1 MDTTI
6 KKKRNG
12 TFNEALG
19 SYVSHQTKNENE
31 IAFETD
37 NATIY
42 LTFFNDSIIRVRAER
57 QHEAFTGFSYARV
70 AEPMPTTFRVEES
83 SEKLIFSTGK
93 VVIHIQK
100 NPFRISF
107 HTLQGQVINEDDAA
121 FGISWLGNEVTNYK
135 KLQEGE
141 RFIGLGEKTGNL
153 DRRGKAY
160 VNWNTDNFA
169 YAVDADPIYLSTP
182 FYMGIHSGLA
192 YGIFF
197 DNSHKTIFSFGC
209 SNDRFSYYQAEDG
222 CMDYYFFYDDT
233 VADIISHYTWLTGRM
248 PMPAL
253 WSLGFQQCR
262 YSYYPYTEVLNAAR
276 TFREKNIPADVLYL
290 DIHYMDAYKVFTW
303 HPERFPDPAGLLKQL
318 KEMGFNVVVILDPG
332 VKKEVGYHAY
342 DDGKQKKLF
351 VTYPDGQEYNGQVW
365 PGWSAFPDFTK
376 EEARK
381 WWGEQ
386 MKVITDTG
394 VEGFWNDMNE
404 PAAWGQHMPD
414 LIEFHY
420 EGEGGTHKK
429 SRNVYG
435 MQMARSTYEGGK
447 NLLHGKRPFVLTRAG
462 YCGIQRYAAVW
473 TGDNVSTDEHMMAG
487 IRLINSMGLTGV
499 SNAGYDVG
507 GFAGEASP
515 LLFARWM
522 QLGAFSPFFRSHS
535 MVNSRDSEPWSFGE
549 EVEDI
554 SRNYVKLRYRLMPY
568 LYSVFYESTQNG
580 MPVARSLAIGYTHDD
595 KIYEDDYQNQYLF
608 GSAILVAPVESYKE
622 YARVYLPEGTWYD
635 LFDDKRL
642 PGNSE
647 MVYPVNKEILPLF
660 IKAGSIIPMQTSV
673 NSLMKERPA
682 ETLELHVYLGADGTF
697 SYYEDD
703 GTTYAYEQ
711 GAYYKRNFIYNE
723 QKKQLQFSAKEGTYT
738 SHFKKV
744 RIYFHGLA
752 SNAAISQ
759 GGSTLKIAH
768 QNYRFIEPISDFD
781 PYHVPPKPPTEL
793 QNLSF
798 VEVELADGEM
808 MISIA

>member
-1 MDTTI
+1 
-6 KKKRNG
+6 
-12 TFNEALG
+12 
-19 SYVSHQTKNENE
+19 
-31 IAFETD
+31 
-37 NATIY
+37 
-42 LTFFNDSIIRVRAER
+42 
-57 QHEAFTGFSYARV
+57 
-70 AEPMPTTFRVEES
+70 
-83 SEKLIFSTGK
+83 
-93 VVIHIQK
+93 
-100 NPFRISF
+100 
-107 HTLQGQVINEDDAA
+107 
-121 FGISWLGNEVTNYK
+121 
-135 KLQEGE
+135 
-141 RFIGLGEKTGNL
+141 
-153 DRRGKAY
+153 
-160 VNWNTDNFA
+160 
-169 YAVDADPIYLSTP
+169 
-182 FYMGIHSGLA
+182 
-192 YGIFF
+192 
-197 DNSHKTIFSFGC
+197 
-209 SNDRFSYYQAEDG
+209 
-222 CMDYYFFYDDT
+222 
-233 VADIISHYTWLTGRM
+233 
-248 PMPAL
+248 
-253 WSLGFQQCR
+253 
-262 YSYYPYTEVLNAAR
+262 
-276 TFREKNIPADVLYL
+276 
-290 DIHYMDAYKVFTW
+290 
-303 HPERFPDPAGLLKQL
+303 
-318 KEMGFNVVVILDPG
+318 
-332 VKKEVGYHAY
+332 
-342 DDGKQKKLF
+342 
-351 VTYPDGQEYNGQVW
+351 
-365 PGWSAFPDFTK
+365 
-376 EEARK
+376 
-381 WWGEQ
+381 
-386 MKVITDTG
+386 
-394 VEGFWNDMNE
+394 
-404 PAAWGQHMPD
+404 
-414 LIEFHY
+414 
-420 EGEGGTHKK
+420 
-429 SRNVYG
+429 
-435 MQMARSTYEGGK
+435 
-447 NLLHGKRPFVLTRAG
+447 
-462 YCGIQRYAAVW
+462 
-473 TGDNVSTDEHMMAG
+473 
-487 IRLINSMGLTGV
+487 
-499 SNAGYDVG
+499 
-507 GFAGEASP
+507 
-515 LLFARWM
+515 
-522 QLGAFSPFFRSHS
+522 
-535 MVNSRDSEPWSFGE
+535 
-549 EVEDI
+549 
-554 SRNYVKLRYRLMPY
+554 MPY